1 MRLLSLPSTVLA
13 LLLPFV
19 YADVEFTFPSAGA
32 NVATGTVNVK
42 WKDSSRAPPIVDLTT
57 YTLDL
62 LVGGNDVADMLP
74 LTNFVSG
81 GSFGDGNEA
90 NGTVSAG
97 LSGSIPDGVCI
108 NTISTIRKLKVC

>member
-19 YADVEFTFPSAGA
+19 YADVEFTSPSAGDS
-32 NVATGTVNVK
+32 VAVGTVNVK
-42 WKDSSRAPPIVDLTT
+42 WKDSSRAPAIVDLTT

-81 GSFGDGNEA
+81 GNFGDGNEA

-97 LSGSIPDGVCI
+97 LSGPIPNGVRINIVFSIY
-108 NTISTIRKLKVC
+108 KLNIC